1 MGRYKARRSMNC
13 KFTDFYKPM
22 AQVNR
27 ITRRQEKILLE
38 EFHDLNTFYKQVLE
52 ILIFNF
58 KKFQDGKNTSLD
70 DNFSLKKHENLLCLI
85 QEWSNKDN
93 ILATALTFRQI
104 HNPYLFRDY
113 RKLAFLILDILLL
126 SRQTNQLNCSLSIQ
140 NKDLNYKLEQLNN
153 FENLKKHIN
162 QLIKSKYDLT
172 NALNCETTVN
182 TQLEIKTEYLIYINR
197 HGFPENGLFESE
209 KLLTILNELKKC

>member
-70 DNFSLKKHENLLCLI
+70 DNFSLKKSSYTPL
-85 QEWSNKDN
+85 
-93 ILATALTFRQI
+93 
-104 HNPYLFRDY
+104 
-113 RKLAFLILDILLL
+113 LDI
-126 SRQTNQLNCSLSIQ
+126 I
-140 NKDLNYKLEQLNN
+140 
-153 FENLKKHIN
+153 KK
-162 QLIKSKYDLT
+162 
-172 NALNCETTVN
+172 
-182 TQLEIKTEYLIYINR
+182 
-197 HGFPENGLFESE
+197 
-209 KLLTILNELKKC
+209 